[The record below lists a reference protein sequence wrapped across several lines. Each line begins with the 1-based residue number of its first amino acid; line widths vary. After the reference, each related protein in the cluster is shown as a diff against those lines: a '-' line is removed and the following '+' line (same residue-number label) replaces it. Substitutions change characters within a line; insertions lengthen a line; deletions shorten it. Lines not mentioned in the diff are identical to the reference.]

1 MMNGKKL
8 LGNVAFLLLIG
19 LCMYATYSNYQKQ
32 EKRAR
37 TELHEKAL
45 WMKSQDVVSAHPVNK
60 LQVVA
65 TGRDTMSLTALARGG
80 RRIGIYAH
88 RSQCSD
94 CWKAVARNMRSICK
108 AYHIGEPFVLAD
120 GFRPIDVRVMEREDS
135 LGVPIYALLEN
146 DDFYMRNLSLA
157 GRPFVFLLNPDST
170 ISSVTCYNDI
180 VVPVLKEYLK
190 GFSRDSLYTGDVRL
204 EPSRFRLGR
213 VLHNREFPLHFT
225 IRNGSRSM
233 CRIRKID
240 TSCICIRLEPTPD
253 SIPPGGS
260 VEVSMVFQA
269 DVPGPFERK
278 VKVYTDF
285 QAEPYQFTIEGN
297 CK

>member
-1 MMNGKKL
+1 MKGKKL
-8 LGNVAFLLLIG
+8 LGNIAFLLLIG

-65 TGRDTMSLTALARGG
+65 TGRDTMSLTALACGG

-120 GFRPIDVRVMEREDS
+120 GFRPIDVRVMAREDS
-135 LGVPIYALLEN
+135 LGVPIYALLHV
-146 DDFYMRNLSLA
+146 SGASQVAQVLA
-157 GRPFVFLLNPDST
+157 HGGAVLCHDGMLWPAF
-170 ISSVTCYNDI
+170 SVCGEW
-180 VVPVLKEYLK
+180 LQ
-190 GFSRDSLYTGDVRL
+190 R
-204 EPSRFRLGR
+204 
-213 VLHNREFPLHFT
+213 
-225 IRNGSRSM
+225 
-233 CRIRKID
+233 
-240 TSCICIRLEPTPD
+240 
-253 SIPPGGS
+253 GG
-260 VEVSMVFQA
+260 
-269 DVPGPFERK
+269 
-278 VKVYTDF
+278 TL
-285 QAEPYQFTIEGN
+285 
-297 CK
+297 